1 MNRTSI
7 VIPMALLM
15 SVSLVAATAT
25 AANATP
31 SSAERTEAVRYNDLD
46 LTSPSGVRA
55 FDGRI
60 AEAISRVCNFGDVR
74 DIWSLTEERRCRN
87 RARHAVNAQR
97 GQAVASANQ
106 APIQLSGR

>member
-15 SVSLVAATAT
+15 SVSLVAATA
-25 AANATP
+25 ADATP
-31 SSAERTEAVRYNDLD
+31 SSGERSEAVRYSDLD
-46 LTSPSGVRA
+46 LTSPSGVSV
-55 FDGRI
+55 FDSRI
-60 AEAISRVCNFGDVR
+60 AQAINRVCNFGDVR
-74 DIWSLTEERRCRN
+74 DIWSLTEESRCRN

-97 GQAVASANQ
+97 GQALASANQ